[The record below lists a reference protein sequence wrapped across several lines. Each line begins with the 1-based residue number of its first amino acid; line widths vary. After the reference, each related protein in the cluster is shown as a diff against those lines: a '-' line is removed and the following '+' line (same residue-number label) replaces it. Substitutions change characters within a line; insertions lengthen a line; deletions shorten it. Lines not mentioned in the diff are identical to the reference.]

1 MMVQDTTSDRAT
13 SAPVTLVID
22 GKKITATRGQ
32 TVLEAATANG
42 IYIPTLCYLKELS
55 PIGSCRV
62 CVVEV
67 EGAERPQAACQLPVV
82 DGMQVT
88 TQSDRLRA
96 ERKMMVQLLLVN
108 HPLDCPVCERSG
120 ECRLQN
126 LTYELGITEQ
136 IFKAEPVARQKHSD
150 WGVVRYNPNLCV
162 LCERCVRACTQI
174 QGVSAYKV
182 RDNGY
187 RSVID
192 TRDGQ
197 PLNCDFCGRCISV
210 CPVGA
215 LNSGLKL
222 QARSWELQKVA
233 SVCPYCGTGC
243 AINLEVKKDRIFRV
257 SANPEN
263 GINQGNLCAKGR
275 FGFQFVESQERLQT
289 PMIRKNGQLV
299 ESSWDEALALVADTL
314 GKIKKSQGGQAIGG
328 IGSER
333 LPNEDN
339 FVFQKFFKKTLG
351 ANLIDHP
358 RRMQNPAVAAMDGQS
373 ATSEDLLK
381 ADLILTVGAEPAEE
395 NPVVGNLIRR
405 AMEDNSATLITLF
418 DRQVRFKPHPHVR
431 LMHAYG
437 REAALI
443 QAIAQAIDSADAQVA
458 DAAKTA
464 GVAPAAI
471 LQAAA
476 KLKQAKSI
484 VILCGRSAAAGP
496 ALNEVLAL
504 AAKLEA
510 KTLFYSE
517 YCNTRGAQDMGLRPE
532 PGADLLALAEAGKL
546 KALYVMGEDPATRLR
561 GGGTVLKAL
570 KKIDFLV
577 VQDMFLTP
585 TAALAQVVLPTV
597 SFAERE
603 GTFTNLE
610 GRVQKLQRAISP
622 RGQAKPDWQIV
633 ALLDKLLS
641 GQFNYDSA
649 EDIFKDIAA
658 TVPAYRGMSYAQL
671 GTKGSLAQYAK
682 AQTKPAPAVSPADD
696 GQADKELPFVLLDG
710 NSFFHLAPYSLRADA
725 LMGIE
730 PRCLAEISPQDAVV
744 LKVQD
749 GDSITVA
756 SVDGSLMVKAK
767 VTEKI
772 VPGTVFIPDGFEASP
787 VNALRS
793 VQKRITRVKITKAD
807 TKADKR

>member
-1 MMVQDTTSDRAT
+1 MMDRDSTADRAT
-13 SAPVTLVID
+13 QAPVTLTID

-42 IYIPTLCYLKELS
+42 IHIPTLCYLKELS

-67 EGAERPQAACQLPVV
+67 EGAERPQASCQLPVV
-82 DGMQVT
+82 EGMQVT
-88 TQSDRLRA
+88 TQSDRLRE

-126 LTYELGITEQ
+126 LTYELGITQQ

-162 LCERCVRACTQI
+162 LCERCVRACTQV

-257 SANPEN
+257 SATPEN

-275 FGFQFVESQERLQT
+275 FGFQFVESQERLRT
-289 PMIRKNGQLV
+289 PLIRQNGQLV
-299 ESSWDEALALVADTL
+299 EASWDEALALVADTL
-314 GKIKKSQGGQAIGG
+314 GKIKKAQGGQAIGG

-339 FVFQKFFKKTLG
+339 FVFQKFFKKSLG
-351 ANLIDHP
+351 SNLIDHP
-358 RRMQNPAVAAMDGQS
+358 RRMQNPSVAAMDGHS
-373 ATSEDLLK
+373 GSSEDLLK

-405 AMEDNSATLITLF
+405 AMEDNSAALITLF
-418 DRQVRFKPHPHVR
+418 DRQVRFKPHPHVK
-431 LMHAYG
+431 LTHAPG
-437 REAALI
+437 LETTLLRT
-443 QAIAQAIDSADAQVA
+443 IAQAIDAADAQVA
-458 DAAKTA
+458 DAAKAA

-471 LQAAA
+471 LRAVA
-476 KLKQAKSI
+476 KLKQAKAI
-484 VILCGRSAAAGP
+484 VILCGRSAAGP
-496 ALNEVLAL
+496 ALDDVLAL
-504 AAKLEA
+504 AAKLKA
-510 KTLFYSE
+510 TTLFYSE

-561 GGGTVLKAL
+561 GGSTVLKAL

-633 ALLDKLLS
+633 TLLEKHLS
-641 GQFNYDSA
+641 GQFNYDSV

-658 TVPAYRGMSYAQL
+658 TVPAYRGMTYAQL

-682 AQTKPAPAVSPADD
+682 GLAKPAQAVAPADG
-696 GQADKELPFVLLDG
+696 GQADKDLPFVLLEG
-710 NSFFHLAPYSLRADA
+710 NSFFHLAPYSLRAEA
-725 LMGIE
+725 LMGVE
-730 PRCLAEISPQDAVV
+730 SQCRAEISPRDAAE

-756 SVDGSLMVKAK
+756 SADGSLMVKAK

-772 VPGTVFIPDGFEASP
+772 VPGTVFIPDGFEANP

-807 TKADKR
+807 TRAHNR